1 MRCFSLNYIL
11 STRIVFAFLAYC
23 IFYANPAVVSHSHG
37 LIAPTGIIVQGVVN
51 YPVG

>member
-11 STRIVFAFLAYC
+11 STRMAFAFLAYC
-23 IFYANPAVVSHSHG
+23 ILYTNPAVIIYSHS
-37 LIAPTGIIVQGVVN
+37 LLAPSGISVQGVIN